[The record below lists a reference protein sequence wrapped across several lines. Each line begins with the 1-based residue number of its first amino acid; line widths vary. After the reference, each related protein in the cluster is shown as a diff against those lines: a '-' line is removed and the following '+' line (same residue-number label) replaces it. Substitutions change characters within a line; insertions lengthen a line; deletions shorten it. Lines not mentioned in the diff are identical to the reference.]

1 MLSLLA
7 SPLLALAIGPSAAY
21 AACPYA
27 QQMGLDLNV
36 RDIPHS
42 PSPSAHQSGRRGL
55 GKDGVM
61 LMNRIAPGTSKLYI
75 SDIDGG
81 NERPLLSDPVF
92 EYHASF
98 SPDGQW
104 VLFTSERNGD
114 GNSDIWRVRTKG
126 SDLQPLV
133 TTPAVEDSVVLS
145 TSGTHAAYASTEG
158 MIANIW
164 VLDLVTG
171 NRWNLTD
178 TPAIAATT
186 NKTWIAFSSD
196 RNTKWAGHGW
206 ETFMGLSGWEHTQ
219 ELSIFAIRPDGTGF
233 RKVIG
238 KEGYALGSPSWSAD
252 GKRIVYYEMTRETTW
267 DAHSSFDVNS
277 ANSSIVSVDFATGT
291 DRVVEVNTSGVKI
304 YPQYLGSTSSIGYLL
319 KGTTKEGIYSGTTY
333 YNTTAR
339 SPAWSPD
346 GKRVVYEKVSWD
358 IRPQNKLLYSWDAN
372 WTYRFTDLGESAV
385 ISLNA
390 TGTDSETVFDPS
402 SDGNWLTYG
411 VGYWFAGRAS
421 NGGWIVRSKADGS
434 EAMNLTTS
442 AIPLSAGGNN
452 TLNTG
457 FPSFSPDGTKIVF
470 RVWGA
475 DAEDGDTSQLGLRI
489 LHLDQVTANGTY
501 PVTVLTNWWDTLP
514 SFSPDGTKIVF
525 MRRVSGSNY
534 EVCTIAPDGSDL
546 QVLTSSEADDAHA
559 VWSHDG
565 RIMYSTGE
573 YGFQSECALYDNTF
587 QPYGQ
592 INIMDADGGNK
603 RALTNSL
610 WEDSMPAYVPG
621 EFL

>member
-372 WTYRFTDLGESAV
+372 WTYRFTDVFPTINTAGRQPSPKNSSA
-385 ISLNA
+385 NP
-390 TGTDSETVFDPS
+390 PS
-402 SDGNWLTYG
+402 S
-411 VGYWFAGRAS
+411 
-421 NGGWIVRSKADGS
+421 
-434 EAMNLTTS
+434 
-442 AIPLSAGGNN
+442 
-452 TLNTG
+452 
-457 FPSFSPDGTKIVF
+457 PS
-470 RVWGA
+470 
-475 DAEDGDTSQLGLRI
+475 
-489 LHLDQVTANGTY
+489 
-501 PVTVLTNWWDTLP
+501 TLP
-514 SFSPDGTKIVF
+514 AQTAKP
-525 MRRVSGSNY
+525 
-534 EVCTIAPDGSDL
+534 
-546 QVLTSSEADDAHA
+546 SS
-559 VWSHDG
+559 
-565 RIMYSTGE
+565 T
-573 YGFQSECALYDNTF
+573 L
-587 QPYGQ
+587 
-592 INIMDADGGNK
+592 
-603 RALTNSL
+603 
-610 WEDSMPAYVPG
+610 
-621 EFL
+621 